1 MPIKLQLAPLD
12 FQTFLRPWLSI
23 VGHHASRNETG
34 IIILFSMYYY
44 LGLIIHALLIKTKAL
59 L

>member
-44 LGLIIHALLIKTKAL
+44 LG
-59 L
+59 